1 MKLFVFL
8 ISAFVHLSEAP
19 LPLINSSIL
28 QLPSQDTIL
37 ATEEIDYHKPL
48 KDNPWPAVPY
58 QRQIKDGLLIRIT
71 AYGDLLSNRKTPMV
85 LGALTSIQR
94 IISNAGEPSDV
105 LEEITT
111 VGAFDGNVYTE
122 VGFYSLH
129 PPAGI
134 DRKQAVEVIH
144 MVWRLVIEHSPAREI
159 TSSTILAEVGEL
171 ALFRMSLRVG
181 T

>member
-8 ISAFVHLSEAP
+8 IFAFVHLSEAP
-19 LPLINSSIL
+19 LSLINSSIL

-37 ATEEIDYHKPL
+37 ATEEIDTHGPL
-48 KDNPWPAVPY
+48 KDDPWPTLPY
-58 QRQIKDGLLIRIT
+58 QRHIKDGLIIRIM
-71 AYGDLLSNRKTPMV
+71 AYGDLLSNQKTPMV
-85 LGALTSIQR
+85 LEALTPIQR
-94 IISNAGEPSDV
+94 IISNAGEPSDI
-105 LEEITT
+105 LEETT
-111 VGAFDGNVYTE
+111 KVGVFSGDVYTE

-134 DRKQAVEVIH
+134 DRKQAKAVIH
-144 MVWRLVIEHSPAREI
+144 MVRKLVMQFSPAREI

-171 ALFRMSLRVG
+171 ALFRMSFRVG